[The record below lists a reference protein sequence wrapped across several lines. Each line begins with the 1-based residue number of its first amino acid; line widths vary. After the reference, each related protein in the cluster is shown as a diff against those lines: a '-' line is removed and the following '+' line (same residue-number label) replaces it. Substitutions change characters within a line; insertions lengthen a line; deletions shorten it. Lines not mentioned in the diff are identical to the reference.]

1 MSPGLDLL
9 VEQWRHERPDVDL
22 TAFVIAASIKLI
34 DQQSEAEFRRLAG
47 KFGIATGDLRVL
59 LALRRS
65 GIDNPKRPTDLFQS
79 LLVTSGAM
87 TKQVDRLVARNLVK
101 RGADPSYQRGALIR
115 LTARGAKVADTAI
128 QAICTRETSIGA
140 AVASLTDEEREI
152 GKRFLQRL
160 LAQFDEVQSPASQE
174 EAEDEPAETASR

>member
-1 MSPGLDLL
+1 MSPGLDFL
-9 VEQWRHERPDVDL
+9 VEQWRHERPDIDL
-22 TAFVIAASIKLI
+22 SAFVIAGTIKLI
-34 DQQSEAEFRRLAG
+34 DHQAEAEFRRLAG
-47 KFGIATGDLRVL
+47 KFGIGPGDLRIL

-79 LLVTSGAM
+79 LIVTSGAV
-87 TKQVDRLVARNLVK
+87 TKQVDRLVARGLVK
-101 RGADPSYQRGALIR
+101 RGADPSYQRGSLIR

-140 AVASLTDEEREI
+140 AVANLSEEDREL

-160 LAQFDEVQSPASQE
+160 LAQLDSLGGPEASDAGYDR
-174 EAEDEPAETASR
+174 EAVIAD

>member
-1 MSPGLDLL
+1 MTPGLDLL

-22 TAFVIAASIKLI
+22 TAFVIAATIKLI

-47 KFGIATGDLRVL
+47 KFGIGPGDLRIL

-65 GIDNPKRPTDLFQS
+65 GVDNPKRPTDLFQS
-79 LLVTSGAM
+79 LLVTSGAV
-87 TKQVDRLVARNLVK
+87 TKQVDRLVARGLVK
-101 RGADPSYQRGALIR
+101 RNADPSYQRGSRIR
-115 LTARGAKVADTAI
+115 LTVRGAKVADTAI

-140 AVASLTDEEREI
+140 AIANLTHQERET

-160 LAQFDEVQSPASQE
+160 LAQFDVSGAAEAAEV
-174 EAEDEPAETASR
+174 AEDQIVEADG

>member
-9 VEQWRHERPDVDL
+9 VEQWHHERPDVDL
-22 TAFVIAASIKLI
+22 TAFVIAATIKLI

-65 GIDNPKRPTDLFQS
+65 GVDNPKRPTDLFQS

-101 RGADPSYQRGALIR
+101 
-115 LTARGAKVADTAI
+115 
-128 QAICTRETSIGA
+128 
-140 AVASLTDEEREI
+140 
-152 GKRFLQRL
+152 
-160 LAQFDEVQSPASQE
+160 
-174 EAEDEPAETASR
+174 